1 MKEKRMKIV
10 LCIFQERDIVIIY
23 TKDMEINNNMLGSYN
38 DERDF
43 DISLR
48 MQRRLI
54 VSGYSAEDSQRNA
67 RVRSRYLSLSDAF
80 INNAF

>member
-1 MKEKRMKIV
+1 M
-10 LCIFQERDIVIIY
+10 
-23 TKDMEINNNMLGSYN
+23 INNNMLGSYN

-54 VSGYSAEDSQRNA
+54 VSGYSAEDSQRGQ
-67 RVRSRYLSLSDAF
+67 RVRSRYLSLTDAF
-80 INNAF
+80 IENAF